1 MATLEQLNSAL
12 VKADAAG
19 NVDDARAFAAEIKRM
34 RSETPAAP
42 ETRQNVGAE
51 PNRGMLD
58 QTLRNAL
65 EKGADL
71 ASLGA
76 GLYTGAGNIVLGG
89 QRLLGQGL
97 TALGAKDTGQSLTE
111 DAIRRQEL
119 QKQFIKPYK
128 EYAPNI
134 TGTGE
139 FGGEVVATL
148 PVGGAIAKPV
158 QMLGQVAPQI
168 ASITAPIVQSL
179 RTGGFTTGLIP
190 KVAPGVTAAAVP
202 LGTRIANKLLQTG
215 GGATIGGASS
225 ALINPEEAETG
236 AIIGGIL
243 PTVAPPVVKYIATGI
258 GKFIDATTGNLAN
271 VSAGKIAREAAGD
284 QINQIRA
291 ANNMAP
297 IDINAAQAA
306 YGINND
312 IYQAFLA
319 YVSGK
324 DLKSVLSGI
333 KTQQGK
339 DQFDIL
345 ANMAR
350 GATETEAKTSRGL
363 AKEALNKLT
372 TPMRE
377 ENALA
382 ANVGKNVMMP
392 LQQEVELAKQA
403 AAANVQDV
411 RRFKGP
417 QVILGQPTNVTP
429 TLLDKTTIAPGAQG
443 RAINP
448 APTNL
453 ATDANLAN
461 LANRA
466 DEVANRAAVESLAQ
480 GEIARRGEAK
490 IADLAAKGFQPLS
503 IDAITNRLSTLANQ
517 PGTRADPVQVKILSN
532 LNQHIKEVA
541 AESNGVMDFNDLYQ
555 IRKTG
560 INDFIESTLGASNL
574 DPKTQDKRIAELVGQ
589 IRPLIDDAIEKAGGK
604 KWRDYLITHSEGMK
618 QIEQLEMADKLRT
631 LFEKDKNAFIRMIK
645 GDDTAAVQDIFGYG
659 NYDFAEQMMEKIKPL
674 TKIKDELVRDI
685 EIEKQIKAGTKGLS
699 ELQELNKKSLS
710 SKIIGFMGFKTA
722 AAKKGIEILE
732 DRLAPKVMAALVKG
746 AESGKSMNEILNTL
760 PADDRF
766 KVLKAFKDISSAAQ
780 SGTAS
785 IITTPPV
792 NALAPQQ
799 QQNQNALAR

>member
-1 MATLEQLNSAL
+1 
-12 VKADAAG
+12 
-19 NVDDARAFAAEIKRM
+19 
-34 RSETPAAP
+34 
-42 ETRQNVGAE
+42 
-51 PNRGMLD
+51 
-58 QTLRNAL
+58 
-65 EKGADL
+65 
-71 ASLGA
+71 
-76 GLYTGAGNIVLGG
+76 
-89 QRLLGQGL
+89 
-97 TALGAKDTGQSLTE
+97 
-111 DAIRRQEL
+111 
-119 QKQFIKPYK
+119 
-128 EYAPNI
+128 
-134 TGTGE
+134 
-139 FGGEVVATL
+139 
-148 PVGGAIAKPV
+148 
-158 QMLGQVAPQI
+158 
-168 ASITAPIVQSL
+168 
-179 RTGGFTTGLIP
+179 
-190 KVAPGVTAAAVP
+190 
-202 LGTRIANKLLQTG
+202 
-215 GGATIGGASS
+215 
-225 ALINPEEAETG
+225 
-236 AIIGGIL
+236 
-243 PTVAPPVVKYIATGI
+243 
-258 GKFIDATTGNLAN
+258 
-271 VSAGKIAREAAGD
+271 
-284 QINQIRA
+284 
-291 ANNMAP
+291 
-297 IDINAAQAA
+297 
-306 YGINND
+306 
-312 IYQAFLA
+312 
-319 YVSGK
+319 
-324 DLKSVLSGI
+324 
-333 KTQQGK
+333 
-339 DQFDIL
+339 
-345 ANMAR
+345 
-350 GATETEAKTSRGL
+350 
-363 AKEALNKLT
+363 
-372 TPMRE
+372 
-377 ENALA
+377 
-382 ANVGKNVMMP
+382 MP

-429 TLLDKTTIAPGAQG
+429 TLLDNTTIVPGAQG
-443 RAINP
+443 RAISP

-466 DEVANRAAVESLAQ
+466 DEVANRAAAESLAQ

-490 IADLAAKGFQPLS
+490 IADLASKGFQPLS

-618 QIEQLEMADKLRT
+618 QIEQFEMADKLRT

-659 NYDFAEQMMEKIKPL
+659 NYDLAEQMMEKIKPL

-746 AESGKSMNEILNTL
+746 AESGKSMNEILDTL

-785 IITTPPV
+785 IITTPPPT
-792 NALAPQQ
+792 NALAPQ